1 MNIAVVDDE
10 KEVRYYLKKQIM
22 EQKAD
27 HSIYLYAAGEEFLS
41 SEENFDIVFLDI
53 QMKGIDGI
61 ETARVLR
68 KQHKD
73 MILIFIT
80 GRKEYVFQAFDV
92 MAFHYLVKPIEETRF
107 AEVFHRAVQEAVRR
121 QKRAGRQLFVKTK
134 DRSVTMEADRIVYIE
149 SMLKKVRIR
158 TTEGMVEAY
167 GSIKELERQLGQG
180 FYRCHRAYLVNM
192 AYITEYNFDTI
203 TLAGGQKVYLSKHKH
218 NEFVKVYMK
227 FLRSG
232 GVLLGTDLCTD
243 NFTDSG

>member
-92 MAFHYLVKPIEETRF
+92 EAFHYLVKPFDDDKFASVLQTAVNRRLEKSVNAAASLVITRGGEHITVNPQEIMY
-107 AEVFHRAVQEAVRR
+107 AEVF
-121 QKRAGRQLFVKTK
+121 
-134 DRSVTMEADRIVYIE
+134 DRKIILHTLQDEIE
-149 SMLKKVRIR
+149 Y
-158 TTEGMVEAY
+158 Y
-167 GSIKELERQLGQG
+167 GKMKELEKKVGED
-180 FYRCHRAYLVNM
+180 FYRPHRAYLVNM
-192 AYITEYNFDTI
+192 NYIRKYDATAI
-203 TLAGGQKVYLSKHKH
+203 YLSKGQALMAKQ
-218 NEFVKVYMK
+218 NYQDFVKCY
-227 FLRSG
+227 LRYIRRK
-232 GVLLGTDLCTD
+232 GTEEDVQ
-243 NFTDSG
+243 

>member
-92 MAFHYLVKPIEETRF
+92 EAFHYLVKPFDDDKFASVLQTAVNRRLEKSVNAAASLVITRGGEHITVNPQEIIY
-107 AEVFHRAVQEAVRR
+107 AEVF
-121 QKRAGRQLFVKTK
+121 
-134 DRSVTMEADRIVYIE
+134 DRKIILHTLQDEIE
-149 SMLKKVRIR
+149 Y
-158 TTEGMVEAY
+158 Y
-167 GSIKELERQLGQG
+167 GKMKELEKKVGED
-180 FYRCHRAYLVNM
+180 FYRPHRAYLVNM
-192 AYITEYNFDTI
+192 NYIRKYDATAI
-203 TLAGGQKVYLSKHKH
+203 YLSKGQALMAKQ
-218 NEFVKVYMK
+218 NYQDFVKCY
-227 FLRSG
+227 LRYIRRK
-232 GVLLGTDLCTD
+232 GTEEDVQ
-243 NFTDSG
+243 